1 MLDREL
7 NSGNVSGAKASVR
20 GPTITYVMYV
30 DDIILFSKA
39 TRKDAET
46 LATCLEKYCEWSG

>member
-1 MLDREL
+1 MLDKEL

-20 GPTITYVMYV
+20 GQAITHVMFA
-30 DDIILFSKA
+30 DDIVLFSKA

-46 LATCLEKYCEWSG
+46 LATCLEKY

>member
-30 DDIILFSKA
+30 DDIVLFSKA

-46 LATCLEKYCEWSG
+46 LATCLEKY

>member
-20 GPTITYVMYV
+20 GPTITYVMYA
-30 DDIILFSKA
+30 DDIVIRRYKI
-39 TRKDAET
+39 REDKGKD
-46 LATCLEKYCEWSG
+46 KEWY